1 MDLTQF
7 EQQDTFDYTLVAPN
21 GERTDIV
28 LTLAGPTH
36 PVRAAFERK
45 ATAKGLR
52 AFNKAG
58 RASLPDD
65 PDELVEKQVER
76 LATFTLDWKNVQIDG
91 QDVPFSREAAL
102 KLYGDPRLG
111 WIRDA
116 VNTELAEVANFIKGS
131 SLS

>member
-7 EQQDTFDYTLVAPN
+7 ETQDTYDYTLVAPN

-36 PVRAAFERK
+36 PVRAAYERK

-52 AFNKAG
+52 EFNRKG
-58 RASLPDD
+58 KASLPDD
-65 PDELVEKQVER
+65 PDEIIEQQVER
-76 LATFTLDWKNVQIDG
+76 LATFTLDWKNLSIDG
-91 QDVPFSREAAL
+91 ADYIYSPKAARE
-102 KLYGDPRLG
+102 LYADKRFG

-116 VNTELAEVANFIKGS
+116 VAGAVGEIANFMKGS
-131 SLS
+131 SAS

>member
-7 EQQDTFDYTLVAPN
+7 ETQDTYDYTLVAPN

-36 PVRAAFERK
+36 PVRAAYERK

-52 AFNKAG
+52 EFNRKG
-58 RASLPDD
+58 KASLPDD
-65 PDELVEKQVER
+65 PDEIIEQQVER
-76 LATFTLDWKNVQIDG
+76 LVTFTLDWKNLSIDG
-91 QDVPFSREAAL
+91 ADYIYSPKAARE
-102 KLYGDPRLG
+102 LYADKRFG

-116 VNTELAEVANFIKGS
+116 VAGAVGEIANFMKGS
-131 SLS
+131 SAS